1 MLVPVRSSVG
11 LHWCKRV
18 KQCIVSIDVGM
29 LNTVENYAADV
40 SGIIPSSTPL
50 FCSDKG
56 VMP

>member
-1 MLVPVRSSVG
+1 MLVPVRTSVG

-29 LNTVENYAADV
+29 LNTGKLAADV

-50 FCSDKG
+50 FCSNKG